1 MIVLVTTMVVMLMMT
16 MPVLFLMTI
25 MMLMVMAM
33 TVMAM
38 MVMVVV
44 MVMMMVVMVMMMV
57 VVMVVVVVVVA
68 AIMMIICPPLPV
80 LSNLDATGGKVGKRG
95 RGAAKPVWFSW
106 KTRRHFWGARRGRGG
121 RRGSSEPWRGCVC
134 GTVLSK
140 VSICL
145 CEKLP
150 Y

>member
-44 MVMMMVVMVMMMV
+44 MVMMMVVMV

-121 RRGSSEPWRGCVC
+121 RRGSSDPWRGCVC